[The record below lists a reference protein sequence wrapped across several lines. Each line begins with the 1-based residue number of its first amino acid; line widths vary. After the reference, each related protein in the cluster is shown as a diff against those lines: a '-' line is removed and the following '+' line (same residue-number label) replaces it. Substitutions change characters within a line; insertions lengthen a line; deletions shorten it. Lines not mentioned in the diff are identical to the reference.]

1 MVVAAAAV
9 AAVTAA
15 VAAVAAVA
23 VAAVAVAAV
32 AAIVDGEM
40 ALSCVVVAVVGVAV
54 AGMAALGAVESVAK
68 SILFSPVVGETAK
81 PMKSSSSN
89 VDTSVGVTVV
99 VAAGCTCFFARLDI
113 SCCLDLF

>member
-1 MVVAAAAV
+1 MVA
-9 AAVTAA
+9 TAA

-99 VAAGCTCFFARLDI
+99 VAAGCTCFVARLDI

>member
-1 MVVAAAAV
+1 MVVAAAA
-9 AAVTAA
+9 AAAA
-15 VAAVAAVA
+15 AAVA
-23 VAAVAVAAV
+23 VAAAAMAVA

-81 PMKSSSSN
+81 PMKSSFSN

-99 VAAGCTCFFARLDI
+99 VAAGCTCFVARLDI